1 MHSVHFV
8 LFGILDA
15 LGLAITGSTW
25 LTWVMWLYRAFWML
39 GVRLG
44 CVSLPRHHLIQASH
58 CDNLSNRKETQTHL
72 YSVLAFAGPSSRP
85 LATQDAT
92 GALLVYTYIKSER
105 LLASGEV
112 AARAGRETTRCITYP
127 VSLGVGLQAF
137 TPVPHLLPGLVQLLN
152 KPRRRALQT
161 QSPPTRA
168 PVARL
173 YLTLGRWNSVAGVG

>member
-1 MHSVHFV
+1 MAPQRTGALAQKCATTLSYGAALYTVHTSCQTFHLRLRCELAGV
-8 LFGILDA
+8 GLQVNALRSQKSSSNDVFDALRAFCIIGIFDA

-85 LATQDAT
+85 
-92 GALLVYTYIKSER
+92 VS
-105 LLASGEV
+105 
-112 AARAGRETTRCITYP
+112 P
-127 VSLGVGLQAF
+127 VC
-137 TPVPHLLPGLVQLLN
+137 
-152 KPRRRALQT
+152 
-161 QSPPTRA
+161 
-168 PVARL
+168 
-173 YLTLGRWNSVAGVG
+173 

>member
-85 LATQDAT
+85 GSVTSLLELRAVVLT
-92 GALLVYTYIKSER
+92 GPREPVT
-105 LLASGEV
+105 
-112 AARAGRETTRCITYP
+112 GRERKEELRWQTHLFCRFTDTFS
-127 VSLGVGLQAF
+127 SLFVL
-137 TPVPHLLPGLVQLLN
+137 
-152 KPRRRALQT
+152 
-161 QSPPTRA
+161 
-168 PVARL
+168 
-173 YLTLGRWNSVAGVG
+173 